1 MTRNRLRSGLSTA
14 SADFP
19 GPALVLPAGG
29 GQPGPPARLFLA
41 AAGRDLIEAV
51 LDTPGWQLVG
61 QAERAEQCLPIIG
74 AMAADALLLRAEPSG
89 QTAMLARHLRL
100 VHPQLVIGL
109 LLPAGSSPSPD
120 LEALGVLVWPAGT
133 PPRDALREL
142 LARACG
148 GPGTAAPAREVAAAA
163 VPSFRRH
170 RLQAEQSATTTPRLL
185 TQQVVAIA
193 SPKGGVGKTFLATN
207 LAVTLAARTPARVV
221 LVDLDLNSADVG
233 VHLDLLEGPTLVDL
247 LPYLPETGSADLG
260 RFLVTHRISG
270 LKVLLGPARAELG
283 ALVKVE
289 HLRRIFEWLRRD
301 YHFIFIDLPP
311 DGGGELVQECT
322 QAASRIILVTTTDAA
337 SLRQARLALEA
348 LQGQGVPQDRL
359 LLVVN
364 QVYDGCPVT
373 LREVGSFL
381 GIEPAGELVS
391 DRRLVEEATLEGKP
405 VVLAAPTHPL
415 VIGVH
420 ALAAQLCPGLPVL
433 APDSRRRVRL
443 PLPGWLRRFGQ

>member
-1 MTRNRLRSGLSTA
+1 MTRNRLFSSLSAAT
-14 SADFP
+14 ADFP
-19 GPALVLPAGG
+19 CPPNDVPAGG
-29 GQPGPPARLFLA
+29 RQLVPPARLFLG
-41 AAGRDLIEAV
+41 AAGRGLIEAV
-51 LDTPGWQLVG
+51 LATPGWQLVG
-61 QAERAEQCLPIIG
+61 QVERAEQCLPIIG
-74 AMAADALLLRAEPSG
+74 AVAADALLLMAEPSG
-89 QTAMLARHLRL
+89 QIAMLARHLRL
-100 VHPQLVIGL
+100 VHPELVIGL
-109 LLPAGSSPSPD
+109 LLPAGFSPSPD

-133 PPRDALREL
+133 PPRDALQDL
-142 LARACG
+142 LVRACEG
-148 GPGTAAPAREVAAAA
+148 SGRAASAQEAAAA
-163 VPSFRRH
+163 VSPSFRHH
-170 RLQAEQSATTTPRLL
+170 RLPAQQPTVTIPRLL

-221 LVDLDLNSADVG
+221 LVDLDLHSADVG

-260 RFLVTHRISG
+260 RFLVTHRVSG

-289 HLRRIFEWLRRD
+289 HLRRIFEWLRRE
-301 YHFIFIDLPP
+301 YHFVFIDLPP

-322 QAASRIILVTTTDAA
+322 QTASRIILVTTTDAA

-381 GIEPAGELVS
+381 GMEPAGELVS

-405 VVLAAPTHPL
+405 VVLVAPTHPL

-420 ALAAQLCPGLPVL
+420 ALAAQLCPGFPVP
-433 APDSRRRVRL
+433 APDSRRRVRF